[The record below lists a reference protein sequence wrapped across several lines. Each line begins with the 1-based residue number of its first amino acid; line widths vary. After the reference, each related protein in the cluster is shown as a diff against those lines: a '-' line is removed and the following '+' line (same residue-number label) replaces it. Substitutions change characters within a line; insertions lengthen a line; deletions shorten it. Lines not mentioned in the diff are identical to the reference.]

1 MCGRRW
7 LAVVVIGL
15 IVGWTGTASAFV
27 VWDEGGEK
35 IIKIADFP
43 DTEEFRSA
51 DGHNFDA
58 GAIYK
63 RFRVFAVPLWVYDVR
78 WCGYI
83 SETLYMELDTVGLST
98 FARSAG
104 VTLPVEP
111 PIPFWDQWGGK
122 LVALLA
128 LVGLGIGARYYY
140 QQQQAQGAEEPEEP
154 FS

>member
-1 MCGRRW
+1 MFRRRW
-7 LAVVVIGL
+7 QALMVVGM
-15 IVGWTGTASAFV
+15 IVGCAPAAEAFV

-35 IIKIADFP
+35 IVKISDFP
-43 DTEEFRSA
+43 DTEEFRSS
-51 DGHNFDA
+51 DGHYFDA

-83 SETLYMELDTVGLST
+83 SKSLYMELDTVGLST
-98 FARSAG
+98 YARAAG

-122 LVALLA
+122 LVALFA
-128 LVGLGIGARYYY
+128 LFAVGIGARYYY
-140 QQQQAQGAEEPEEP
+140 QNEATEPEEP
-154 FS
+154 VS

>member
-7 LAVVVIGL
+7 LAVVVAGL
-15 IVGWTGTASAFV
+15 IVGWAGTASAKFV
-27 VWDEGGEK
+27 VWDHGGEK
-35 IIKIADFP
+35 IVKITDFP
-43 DTEEFRSA
+43 DTEEFRST

-63 RFRVFAVPLWVYDVR
+63 RFRVFNVPLWVYDVR

-122 LVALLA
+122 LVVLFGLVALC
-128 LVGLGIGARYYY
+128 IGTRYYY
-140 QQQQAQGAEEPEEP
+140 QQQHATTEPEEP
-154 FS
+154 VS